1 MQAGSSPV
9 GGRRILL
16 VDDEPLVRSG
26 TALMLDE
33 LGHIVV
39 EASSGQQGL
48 DALVQDEAI
57 DLVVTDFR
65 MPDMDGMEFIARAK
79 EARPGLTTVMMT
91 GYAADDPRFGAL
103 DFPRL
108 EKPFGLDALE
118 AALAKAC

>member
-1 MQAGSSPV
+1 MQAGSKS

-33 LGHIVV
+33 LGHMVT

-48 DALVQDEAI
+48 DALAQDDAI
-57 DLVVTDFR
+57 DLVITDFR
-65 MPDMDGMEFIARAK
+65 MPDMDGIEFIARAK
-79 EARPGLTTVMMT
+79 EARSELAAVMMT
-91 GYAADDPRFGAL
+91 GYAADDPRFETV